1 MQVLRIIFNYLV
13 FPGFLFSAFIG
24 LMTAWLDRKITA
36 RVQWRKGPPW
46 YQNFVDILKLFSKEI
61 ILPTQAKFSFFLSP
75 FLGLSAVTI
84 VATLLGKLLLNA
96 QESFLGDLI
105 VVIYLL
111 AIPAISLILGAS
123 SSKNPLASVGASRE
137 IKLLLGYELPFILAI
152 LVVII
157 KSNSI
162 KLNEIINNQ
171 ISSGSYIFSFSGIIA
186 FLIAFLS
193 TQAKLGFVPFDVS
206 EAEQEIMAGVL
217 IEYSGLL
224 LAIFKLM
231 RAILF
236 YIMPILLILL
246 FMGKDLS
253 LGFLILKYLLLVI
266 LIILLK
272 NTNPRLRIEQVLK
285 FFWGPL
291 SFLGIIAIILA
302 LLGL

>member
-1 MQVLRIIFNYLV
+1 
-13 FPGFLFSAFIG
+13 
-24 LMTAWLDRKITA
+24 
-36 RVQWRKGPPW
+36 
-46 YQNFVDILKLFSKEI
+46 
-61 ILPTQAKFSFFLSP
+61 
-75 FLGLSAVTI
+75 
-84 VATLLGKLLLNA
+84 
-96 QESFLGDLI
+96 

-111 AIPAISLILGAS
+111 VIPAIALILGAS
-123 SSKNPLASVGASRE
+123 SCGNPLACVGASRE
-137 IKLLLGYELPFILAI
+137 IKLLLGYELPFILSI

-162 KLNEIINNQ
+162 KLNEIINQ
-171 ISSGSYIFSFSGIIA
+171 QMSSCSYIFSFSGAIA
-186 FLIAFLS
+186 FLVALLC
-193 TQAKLGFVPFDVS
+193 TQAKLGLVPFDVS

-236 YIMPILLILL
+236 YIMPILLIVL

-253 LGFLILKYLLLVI
+253 LGFLLGKYLLIIL

-272 NTNPRLRIEQVLK
+272 NTNPRLRIEQALK

>member
-1 MQVLRIIFNYLV
+1 MLKIIFNYLV
-13 FPGFLFSAFIG
+13 FPGFLFSAFVG
-24 LMTAWLDRKITA
+24 LMTGWLDRKITA
-36 RVQWRKGPPW
+36 RIQWRKGPVW
-46 YQNFVDILKLFSKEI
+46 YQNFVDILKLFYKET

-75 FLGLSAVTI
+75 FLGLCAVVIVGTI
-84 VATLLGKLLLNA
+84 LGRLLINPL
-96 QESFLGDLI
+96 ESFLGDLI

-111 AIPAISLILGAS
+111 AIPAIALILGAS
-123 SSKNPLASVGASRE
+123 SCGNPLASVGASRE
-137 IKLLLGYELPFILAI
+137 IKLLLGYELPFILSI
-152 LVVII
+152 LVVIV
-157 KSNSI
+157 KAHSI
-162 KLNEIINNQ
+162 KLNEIINQ
-171 ISSGSYIFSFSGIIA
+171 QMSFGSYIFSFSGAIA
-186 FLIAFLS
+186 FLVALLC

-236 YIMPILLILL
+236 YIMPILLIVL

-253 LGFLILKYLLLVI
+253 LGFLILKYLFLVI

-272 NTNPRLRIEQVLK
+272 NTNPRLRIEQALK

>member
-171 ISSGSYIFSFSGIIA
+171 ISFGSYIFSFSGIIA